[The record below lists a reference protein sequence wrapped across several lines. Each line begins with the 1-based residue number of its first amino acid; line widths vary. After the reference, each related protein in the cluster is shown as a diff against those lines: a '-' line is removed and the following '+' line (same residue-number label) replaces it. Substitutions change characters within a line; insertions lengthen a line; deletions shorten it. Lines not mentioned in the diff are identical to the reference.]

1 MSKPP
6 VITFEQVSKRFALH
20 HDSTLSFGQR
30 VGRIL
35 RGNSRDDDSF
45 WALRDVSFAMQRGE
59 AVGLIGHNGS
69 GKSTT
74 LKLITRILEPTHG
87 KITVNGRVS
96 ALLELGS
103 GFHPD
108 LTGRENIYLNGS
120 LLGQSHARM
129 RRKMEEIIDFSEL
142 EEFIDTPVKHYSSG
156 MYMRLAFAIAI
167 SVEPDILITDEVLA
181 VGDDSFQRKCLD
193 RIYRFRNQGCTIL
206 FVSHGLAVVESLCD
220 RVLWFERGIL
230 KHDGDTSTGIAAYV
244 KAAQEQYLERME
256 EERRR
261 EEERRI
267 ARGEEDD
274 EEEPIEDEEEETPE
288 EEEEEPEEE
297 TPEEEEEEE
306 EDDPFRWGSREI
318 ELVQVEVLDK
328 SKYPRITFSVGEKI
342 ILRMHYLAHERIEYP
357 VFGISIHH
365 RCGLHINGPN
375 TRFDNYPIA
384 ALEAKEQGTVDYII
398 DTFPFKDGEYLFS
411 AAVYDYTMNHA
422 YDHHHISYPFRVQTS
437 GVRELGIL
445 QIPAVWQWS
454 GDTEDDEIADEPGE
468 RDETTEEPGDEDT
481 FADTSAKPV
490 KGPVVET

>member
-30 VGRIL
+30 MGRIL
-35 RGNSRDDDSF
+35 RGNARGDDSF
-45 WALRDVSFAMQRGE
+45 WALRDVSFTMQRGE

-120 LLGQSHARM
+120 LLGKSHARM
-129 RRKMEEIIDFSEL
+129 RRKLEEIIDFSEL
-142 EEFIDTPVKHYSSG
+142 EDFIDTPVKHYSSG

-230 KHDGDTSTGIAAYV
+230 KHDGDTSIGIAAYV

-261 EEERRI
+261 DEERRI

-274 EEEPIEDEEEETPE
+274 EEEEEPLD
-288 EEEEEPEEE
+288 EEEEEPLD
-297 TPEEEEEEE
+297 EEEEE

-328 SKYPRITFSVGEKI
+328 SEYPRITFSVGETI

-384 ALEAKEQGTVDYII
+384 VLEKKEQGTIDYII

-437 GVRELGIL
+437 GVRELGMM

-454 GDTEDDEIADEPGE
+454 GDTKDDEITDEPGE
-468 RDETTEEPGDEDT
+468 EDT
-481 FADTSAKPV
+481 FTDSSTTQPV
-490 KGPVVET
+490 KGSSVEP

>member
-1 MSKPP
+1 
-6 VITFEQVSKRFALH
+6 
-20 HDSTLSFGQR
+20 
-30 VGRIL
+30 
-35 RGNSRDDDSF
+35 
-45 WALRDVSFAMQRGE
+45 
-59 AVGLIGHNGS
+59 
-69 GKSTT
+69 
-74 LKLITRILEPTHG
+74 
-87 KITVNGRVS
+87 
-96 ALLELGS
+96 
-103 GFHPD
+103 
-108 LTGRENIYLNGS
+108 
-120 LLGQSHARM
+120 
-129 RRKMEEIIDFSEL
+129 
-142 EEFIDTPVKHYSSG
+142 

-230 KHDGDTSTGIAAYV
+230 KHDGDTSIGIAAYV

-261 EEERRI
+261 DEERRI

-274 EEEPIEDEEEETPE
+274 EEEEEPLDEEEEE
-288 EEEEEPEEE
+288 LLDEEEEEPLDEEE
-297 TPEEEEEEE
+297 EEPLDEEEEE

-328 SKYPRITFSVGEKI
+328 SEYPRITFSVGETI

-384 ALEAKEQGTVDYII
+384 ALEAKERGTIDYII

-437 GVRELGIL
+437 GVRELGMM

-454 GDTEDDEIADEPGE
+454 GDTKDDEITDEPGE
-468 RDETTEEPGDEDT
+468 RDETTDEPGERDETTDEPGEEDT
-481 FADTSAKPV
+481 FTDSSTTQPV
-490 KGPVVET
+490 KGSSVEP